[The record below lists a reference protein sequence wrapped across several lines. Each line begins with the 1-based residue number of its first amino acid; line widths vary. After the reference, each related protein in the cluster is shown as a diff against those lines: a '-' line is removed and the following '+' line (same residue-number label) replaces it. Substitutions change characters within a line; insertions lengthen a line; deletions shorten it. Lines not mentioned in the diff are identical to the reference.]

1 MNCEQFSHSPV
12 DKESKLSMPTAPQ
25 STQGLCH
32 MPAIHR
38 AHEAGSCPRSP
49 DRHRL
54 EFACCVCVV
63 CMCFCV
69 HECVLCMCV
78 CWVTVRW
85 SFFWQLDVRA
95 HVLVCL
101 EEEGRILKAYV
112 CVLGL

>member
-12 DKESKLSMPTAPQ
+12 DKKSKRSMPTAPQ
-25 STQGLCH
+25 STQGLRH

-38 AHEAGSCPRSP
+38 AHGGAAAPGALTGTGWSLLAVCV
-49 DRHRL
+49 
-54 EFACCVCVV
+54 FCVCLCASVFV
-63 CMCFCV
+63 YV
-69 HECVLCMCV
+69 CVLDN
-78 CWVTVRW
+78 WW

>member
-12 DKESKLSMPTAPQ
+12 DKKSKLSMPTAPQ
-25 STQGLCH
+25 STQGLHH
-32 MPAIHR
+32 MPYTGLMV
-38 AHEAGSCPRSP
+38 GSAPGALTTGTGWS
-49 DRHRL
+49 L
-54 EFACCVCVV
+54 LA
-63 CMCFCV
+63 
-69 HECVLCMCV
+69 MCV
-78 CWVTVRW
+78 CPCVSVCVCLCWITVWW